1 MCIPELVDDDFVTTG
16 DTRWRAWRKS
26 RQHRSKQGV
35 THAKSAK
42 KKQFVVHK
50 RSTADKQRL
59 SCGKTGHCLRLNLD
73 CDFAMGRYCTAH
85 APTMSEQ
92 EEDQLCF
99 DAEQEPFVVL
109 NDIRLSGT
117 RWCAQ
122 VPPPPPQTAVVADR
136 CFWPLPPL
144 PEMPATLNT
153 PLATLNDNDAK
164 GNLPLDMVCLIMS
177 YVGAKCPQDLH
188 LWRGVEY
195 APHVLRNLQRDE
207 SLCLPQPGFFGRQPH
222 LKAHWRAIL
231 IDWLVQV
238 HMNFK
243 LPANTLHLATS
254 VVDRCLGCV
263 TVSRRHLQLVGITA
277 MLIAAKFEE
286 TCHPGLQI
294 QDCLYVCDG
303 SCTKREV
310 KEMEVSILTALD
322 FKILRPT
329 ALHFL
334 ERYQCICTWS
344 VLPTGISDV
353 HRHLGQYLLELALL
367 DDKMS
372 SLAPS
377 HLAAATLLLSNKL
390 MQQRPSWSPALTEQT
405 KMTPSMLKPVAKQM
419 CALLEP
425 AETSRLQAVREK
437 FSLKKH
443 HSVAIDP
450 RWNRGTKGCY
460 GIETA
465 MAARAGG
472 A

>member
-1 MCIPELVDDDFVTTG
+1 LALRGESVNNCVDLRYTMCIPELVDDDFVTNR

-26 RQHRSKQGV
+26 REHRSKQGV

-42 KKQFVVHK
+42 KKQYVVHK

-59 SCGKTGHCLRLNLD
+59 SCGKTGYRLRLNLD
-73 CDFAMGRYCTAH
+73 CDFVMSRYRTAH

-99 DAEQEPFVVL
+99 DAEEEPFVVL

-117 RWCAQ
+117 RWRAQ
-122 VPPPPPQTAVVADR
+122 VPPPLPQ
-136 CFWPLPPL
+136 
-144 PEMPATLNT
+144 
-153 PLATLNDNDAK
+153 ATLNDNDVK
-164 GNLPLDMVCLIMS
+164 VNLPLDMVCLIMS

-207 SLCLPQPGFFGRQPH
+207 ALCLPPPGFCVRQPH
-222 LKAHWRAIL
+222 VNYKMRAML
-231 IDWLVQV
+231 IDWLVEV
-238 HMNFK
+238 HWKFK

-254 VVDRCLGCV
+254 VVDRFLGCV
-263 TVSRRHLQLVGITA
+263 TVSRRHFQLVGTTA

-286 TCHPGLQI
+286 TSHPGLRI
-294 QDCLYVCDG
+294 QDFLYICDN
-303 SCTKREV
+303 CYTKREV

-334 ERYQCICTWS
+334 ERYQCISTWS

-390 MQQRPSWSPALTEQT
+390 MHQRPSWSPELVEQT
-405 KMTPSMLKPVAKQM
+405 KMTPLMLERVAKQLGS
-419 CALLEP
+419 LLEL
-425 AETSRLQAVREK
+425 AETSPTQAVRKK

-443 HSVAIDP
+443 HSVAMDP
-450 RWNRGTKGCY
+450 RWNRGTEGCY
-460 GIETA
+460 GIGAA